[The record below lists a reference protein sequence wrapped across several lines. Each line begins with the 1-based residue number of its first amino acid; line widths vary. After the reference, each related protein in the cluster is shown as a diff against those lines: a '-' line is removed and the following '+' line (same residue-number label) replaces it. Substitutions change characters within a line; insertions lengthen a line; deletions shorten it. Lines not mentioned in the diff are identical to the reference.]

1 MAGTIISY
9 PQSGDTDRN
18 SFITLLQKTSKGYMG
33 LSLTHY
39 GDTGADPSIEVGSY
53 IEVNGAVY
61 SFGDSLA
68 ITGDSGDT
76 GDVWFKIV
84 PDGDSCS
91 FQISGDSGTWS
102 ASKYGWYGTG
112 DSANHRYIGGS
123 DRDAAGDYN
132 DKWLFNDTDKGNQT
146 IKILGDGTLGDLNIS
161 GSLTSSGS
169 SRVRVTKNDAQNI
182 NNTTATIV
190 QYDDEVFD
198 NLGEFATYKFTAK
211 ETGYYH
217 VSASLLLTTPSQ
229 WTANKTF
236 EIRIY
241 KNAGLYSKGRNIV
254 KESSTGRAYKS
265 EISDLVYLTATEY
278 LDIRAYHDSGYTQAT
293 STDVYSNYLAI
304 HRIS

>member
-91 FQISGDSGTWS
+91 FQVSGDSGTWVGNRNG
-102 ASKYGWYGTG
+102 YYGTG

-123 DRDAAGDYN
+123 AR
-132 DKWLFNDTDKGNQT
+132 
-146 IKILGDGTLGDLNIS
+146 DLN
-161 GSLTSSGS
+161 GHY
-169 SRVRVTKNDAQNI
+169 Q
-182 NNTTATIV
+182 
-190 QYDDEVFD
+190 
-198 NLGEFATYKFTAK
+198 YKFLYTDRI
-211 ETGYYH
+211 TI
-217 VSASLLLTTPSQ
+217 STSLPV
-229 WTANKTF
+229 
-236 EIRIY
+236 
-241 KNAGLYSKGRNIV
+241 AGTDG
-254 KESSTGRAYKS
+254 
-265 EISDLVYLTATEY
+265 
-278 LDIRAYHDSGYTQAT
+278 DIWYVREE
-293 STDVYSNYLAI
+293 
-304 HRIS
+304 